1 MSRKK
6 AVWLSVGGVLLVV
19 AVVAL
24 LLFQPWLLFIDDKV
38 DEADDTGVVVGTA
51 SAGLSQTAF
60 PSDQSSVPETDDAP
74 KRVELAAA
82 DFIDAEHGTS
92 GRAVI
97 YLRDDGSRYLRLEGF
112 KTSNGPDVH
121 VWLTDQQSGG
131 DCEGCSDSW
140 GIYDDGDYVKLGS
153 LKGNIGDQNYEIP
166 GDADLGN
173 IKSVVI
179 WCDRFNVAFGT
190 AAIA

>member
-51 SAGLSQTAF
+51 SEGLSQTAF

-153 LKGNIGDQNYEIP
+153 LKGNICDQNYEIP